1 MVYESLFRTDTLRQ
15 TRSSRT
21 LQFIFTYTTTRFH
34 SLSIKI
40 THLHQF
46 RLIVLPPL
54 HSIGLRI
61 RDPVPTAPIMLAR
74 IE

>member
-1 MVYESLFRTDTLRQ
+1 M
-15 TRSSRT
+15 
-21 LQFIFTYTTTRFH
+21 TTGLP

-61 RDPVPTAPIMLAR
+61 RDPIPTVPIMLTR